1 MKFELILAVDSGD
14 GEITNVPLAQ
24 MTRPDVSELATL
36 GLSLSES
43 KQLLAQLQRE
53 IVTRQFEATTH
64 QRRHCG
70 QCGTKRAI
78 KDFHGARFRALQFRE
93 QIFERALGHL
103 LELAALHRD
112 MPFHGVLLH
121 LVALVHADVTR
132 VSKHRLIMAVQQGV
146 RLRHIRTSQET
157 TSAKKMM
164 PISNHTD
171 DYAQVSNLALPKS
184 IGSRSQ

>member
-14 GEITNVPLAQ
+14 GQIINVPLAQ

-53 IVTRQFEATTH
+53 IVTRQFEATTQ

-78 KDFHGARFRALQFRE
+78 KDFHGARFRSLFGDVELRVPRLAQMPMRPGLAGTRLRQCHAAAALDRTGTRMRP
-93 QIFERALGHL
+93 ERAC
-103 LELAALHRD
+103 RS
-112 MPFHGVLLH
+112 
-121 LVALVHADVTR
+121 VALRAQRGTPEQALAHWGGQNSASTVRARTLHVGQ
-132 VSKHRLIMAVQQGV
+132 RLESELMAAPVKPPG
-146 RLRHIRTSQET
+146 R
-157 TSAKKMM
+157 
-164 PISNHTD
+164 
-171 DYAQVSNLALPKS
+171 
-184 IGSRSQ
+184 